1 MRFAA
6 RITPELLA
14 AIEKLDDRSVPIAEV
29 VRRVGATAHEL
40 GVARPS
46 YPHVAAIVKRNR
58 AREHTRCERR
68 AALLALAAEMYA
80 DSTAGRV
87 VDAYEVAARVAEIN
101 ARAEV
106 D

>member
-6 RITPELLA
+6 PITSELLA
-14 AIEKLDDRSVPIAEV
+14 AIEKLDDRAVPIAEV
-29 VRRVGATAHEL
+29 VRRVGATAREL

-58 AREHTRCERR
+58 AREDARRERR
-68 AALLALAAEMYA
+68 AALLALASEIYA

-87 VDAYEVAARVAEIN
+87 VDAYEVAARVAEIDP
-101 ARAEV
+101 RAEV